1 MSGSLK
7 RAFGLWI
14 ASQVAGLHV
23 YADDLANA
31 EDKYPACTVTEL
43 EYSLSRVGCGK
54 RDFQVRDEDTGCV
67 TESGKVLRAETT
79 YRLTVKA
86 PSNEDG
92 NGQEQVDTVVE
103 QLAVAVMVVG
113 LERGQFVLEDTGT
126 DPVTSFPVERIAV
139 DGRQAV
145 PADVSGEPFLYRGA
159 LTVTLARLVPLA
171 MPVEHVMERI
181 HVEAEGG

>member
-1 MSGSLK
+1 M
-7 RAFGLWI
+7 WV

-23 YADDLANA
+23 CADDLANA
-31 EDKYPACTVTEL
+31 EHRYPVCTVTEL
-43 EYSLSRVGCGK
+43 RYSLSRVGCGK
-54 RDFQVRDEDTGCV
+54 RDFQVRDEDTGWV
-67 TESGKVLRAETT
+67 IESGKLLRAETT

-86 PSNEDG
+86 PSGEHG
-92 NGQEQVDTVVE
+92 NGQEQVDAVLD
-103 QLAVAVMVVG
+103 QLAEAVMAVG

-126 DPVTSFPVERIAV
+126 DPATPFPVERIAV

-159 LTVTLARLVPLA
+159 LTVSLTRLVPLA
-171 MPVEHVMERI
+171 KPVEHVMERI